1 MDYGKQDDLESGR
14 DDYAGVRIKFETRN
28 SKFETNSKFQIPI
41 PKAEVFGYDS
51 DNMTDDLDEISHE
64 EEVFWGGLESSLDH
78 VLREESTGKPA
89 FNLEERT
96 AQFGEAVIRFAKKVP
111 ETAVTTRLITQLV
124 GAATSVGANY
134 CEANDCVSK
143 KDFKKSIGTCRKEAK
158 ETRFFLRMI
167 ASAEPALK
175 HEARI
180 IWKEAKELNLIF
192 GAIWR
197 KP

>member
-1 MDYGKQDDLESGR
+1 VKEE
-14 DDYAGVRIKFETRN
+14 IRN
-28 SKFETNSKFQIPI
+28 SKSEIRSKFESSISN
-41 PKAEVFGYDS
+41 PKTGYFRLS
-51 DNMTDDLDEISHE
+51 FSGNAMTDFDEISQE
-64 EEVFWGGLESSLDH
+64 EEVFWGVSESPSSDEQ
-78 VLREESTGKPA
+78 VLREESNGKPV

-96 AQFGEAVIRFAKKVP
+96 AQFGETVIRFAKRIP
-111 ETAVTTRLITQLV
+111 ESAVTTRLISQLV

-167 ASAEPALK
+167 ASAAPSLK
-175 HEARI
+175 EEARI

>member
-1 MDYGKQDDLESGR
+1 MIEG
-14 DDYAGVRIKFETRN
+14 
-28 SKFETNSKFQIPI
+28 
-41 PKAEVFGYDS
+41 
-51 DNMTDDLDEISHE
+51 LDEISQLE
-64 EEVFWGGLESSLDH
+64 EAFWQEARSEAYA
-78 VLREESTGKPA
+78 LREEGNGKTT
-89 FNLEERT
+89 FDLEERT
-96 AQFGEAVIRFAKKVP
+96 AQFGEAVLRFAKKIR
-111 ETAVTTRLITQLV
+111 ENAVTTRLISQLV

-158 ETRFFLRMI
+158 EARFFLRMI
-167 ASAEPALK
+167 ASADPSLK
-175 HEARI
+175 DEARV